1 MNYESHEFTSRD
13 ENAFVREV
21 DVLVRTFVLDIEQQS
36 ESIWCISNLRNFKN
50 SEGIFNCWCARKRFS
65 FQNEVIIELNAHPPP
80 KFPLCRL
87 CWMQHKTCVSGSF
100 TQEDREVEE
109 MGLFDDVNIIM
120 DVNMVFRAC
129 AKIVKR
135 LDEGGTID

>member
-1 MNYESHEFTSRD
+1 
-13 ENAFVREV
+13 
-21 DVLVRTFVLDIEQQS
+21 
-36 ESIWCISNLRNFKN
+36 
-50 SEGIFNCWCARKRFS
+50 
-65 FQNEVIIELNAHPPP
+65 
-80 KFPLCRL
+80 
-87 CWMQHKTCVSGSF
+87 MQHKTCVSGSF